1 MMEIN
6 HSFGLS
12 DVSELSLVCVLTA
25 EDKKDSVR
33 SQLGAQEIH
42 LYWISTLEGP
52 LDA

>member
-1 MMEIN
+1 M
-6 HSFGLS
+6 SQF
-12 DVSELSLVCVLTA
+12 SLFCVLTA
-25 EDKKDSVR
+25 EGKKDSVG